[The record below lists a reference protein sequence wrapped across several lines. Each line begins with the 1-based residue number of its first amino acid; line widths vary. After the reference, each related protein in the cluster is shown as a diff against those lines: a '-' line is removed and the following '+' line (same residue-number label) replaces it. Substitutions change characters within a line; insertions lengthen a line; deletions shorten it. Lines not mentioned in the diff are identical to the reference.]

1 MPAAVQ
7 RLYVPDLQWKYSEGI
22 IWVRPEIVRQSDLYS
37 MGKMQSRRETRRPA
51 VVTRRVT
58 TCAWPVIDAT
68 FRYSIFLLGSLV
80 AHAPFYSGILQG
92 LQVSDVTPYS

>member
-37 MGKMQSRRETRRPA
+37 MGKMQSRRETGRPA
-51 VVTRRVT
+51 VVTR
-58 TCAWPVIDAT
+58 
-68 FRYSIFLLGSLV
+68 
-80 AHAPFYSGILQG
+80 
-92 LQVSDVTPYS
+92 

>member
-7 RLYVPDLQWKYSEGI
+7 RLYVPDLQWKYPEGI
-22 IWVRPEIVRQSDLYS
+22 IRVRPEIVRQSDLHS
-37 MGKMQSRRETRRPA
+37 MGKMQSRRETGRPSA
-51 VVTRRVT
+51 MRRVT